1 MFSTQNLGQTSM
13 GVTTN
18 FQENPT
24 QNEFSLLLLLLLL
37 FYDLPIFL
45 IYLNFCIS

>member
-24 QNEFSLLLLLLLL
+24 QNEFSLLLLLL